1 MFPESKCLHQFGET
15 IISLTDSKKRKYSAV
30 FLDSSDCRSILMADI
45 PDKSEKNNKA
55 RVWATRTVPLLKPAI
70 TDLLA
75 NVKPSCKNIWSP
87 LKVETANLWRVA
99 KLAFASTFLIA
110 ADIQLFS
117 WWNVHQPQCS
127 VCLFV
132 WCWGAG
138 TQLFW
143 AFSIKT
149 AACYTVSHHWWERRE
164 QRKIEKMQAD
174 ATKTVSWKTLKGS

>member
-87 LKVETANLWRVA
+87 LKVEMANLWRVA
-99 KLAFASTFLIA
+99 KLAFVSTFLIT

-117 WWNVHQPQCS
+117 CRSAQC
-127 VCLFV
+127 VCLS
-132 WCWGAG
+132 GAG
-138 TQLFW
+138 ELAHSCFELFPLKQLP
-143 AFSIKT
+143 
-149 AACYTVSHHWWERRE
+149 
-164 QRKIEKMQAD
+164 
-174 ATKTVSWKTLKGS
+174 ATPCLITDESGESKGK